1 MTERT
6 MAEIY
11 PNSVYQDIP
20 TAPPPEDYAR
30 VTRVALGAQI
40 PAECPKCGGPAG
52 HEVWETCGAA
62 PRIFPTGASR
72 DTDDGKLDFEG
83 FLSPL
88 VLERFAQYMHKNRQM
103 TDGSLR
109 ASDNWQKGMPV
120 EQYMKSLLRHVMA
133 VWLKYRRDGVID
145 EEDLC
150 GVLFNTQGL
159 LFESLAVGDVE

>member
-1 MTERT
+1 VTERT

-20 TAPPPEDYAR
+20 TAPPPEERAR
-30 VTRVALGAQI
+30 ITRLAVATQ
-40 PAECPKCGGPAG
+40 
-52 HEVWETCGAA
+52 A

-72 DTDDGKLDFEG
+72 DTDEGKLDFEG